1 MVVRIVGIILM
12 IAGVVL
18 VINPELVIQK
28 PIPSDTFEA
37 IERRI
42 WWGLL
47 IGAGVF
53 LLFYRERGRW
63 LRTVVAIGIA
73 ILFGLLVAR
82 LIGIILDGSVV
93 KQWIYVGIEG
103 AIMALLVW
111 WYRNIRKTSDELK
124 TAQQ

>member
-1 MVVRIVGIILM
+1 M